1 MGKYSGLSDYH
12 SFNLTAFRAAFIIVL
27 LIALILYGLAVCH
40 PLPYDKGSKPID
52 ADLKCYQTIVEQI
65 HEGKDYYSAAGH
77 ELRRMGYTT
86 ASVFNW
92 RLPALAW
99 LLGKLP
105 SLRTGQIIAFIL
117 AMTTLLIWMTV
128 FHQNQYAFW
137 QVFFGGLIL
146 SGPVIY
152 SLVPGP
158 FLVHEFWAGT
168 LIALSLAAHA
178 RGWRYTSV
186 AAGLAALFLRELSLP
201 FVCIMMF
208 LAYIEGWRRE
218 ALIWFIGILCFGGEL
233 LIHWSIVSKLITEN
247 DKVLQGGW
255 IVFGGW
261 PFVLNTAQMH
271 PFLILLPPW
280 VIAIILPLALLG
292 LAGWR
297 GAPGIRI
304 ACTVGIYVLAF
315 SIVGRSFNIYWGLM
329 YAFVMPLGLLHVPC
343 VLRKLW
349 QPFQRKKDI
358 NKTVRF
364 THP

>member
-1 MGKYSGLSDYH
+1 MSKYFKLSNYY
-12 SFNLTAFRAAFIIVL
+12 SSNLTDFRAAFIIVF
-27 LIALILYGLAVCH
+27 LITSILYGLAVCR
-40 PLPYDKGSKPID
+40 PLPYDKGSIPGD

-65 HEGKDYYSAAGH
+65 HAGKSYYSAAGH
-77 ELRRMGYTT
+77 ELRSMGYTT

-99 LLGKLP
+99 MLGHLP
-105 SLRTGQIIAFIL
+105 SLRTGQILAFAL
-117 AMTTLLIWMTV
+117 AMATLLIWMTV

-137 QVFFGGLIL
+137 QVFLGGLL
-146 SGPVIY
+146 MSGPVIY
-152 SLVPGP
+152 SLLPGP
-158 FLVHEFWAGT
+158 FLDHEFWAGT
-168 LIALSLAAHA
+168 FIALSLAAHA
-178 RGWRYTSV
+178 RGWRYGSV

-208 LAYIEGWRRE
+208 LAYREGQRRE
-218 ALIWFIGILCFGGEL
+218 ALIWFLGILAFGGEL

-271 PFLILLPPW
+271 PFIILLPPW

-297 GAPGIRI
+297 EAPGIRV
-304 ACTVGIYVLAF
+304 ACTVGIYILAF
-315 SIVGRSFNIYWGLM
+315 SIAGRSFNIYWGLM
-329 YAFVMPLGLLHVPC
+329 YAFVMPLGLLHAPHA
-343 VLRKLW
+343 LRKLW
-349 QPFQRKKDI
+349 QPFQRY
-358 NKTVRF
+358 F
-364 THP
+364 